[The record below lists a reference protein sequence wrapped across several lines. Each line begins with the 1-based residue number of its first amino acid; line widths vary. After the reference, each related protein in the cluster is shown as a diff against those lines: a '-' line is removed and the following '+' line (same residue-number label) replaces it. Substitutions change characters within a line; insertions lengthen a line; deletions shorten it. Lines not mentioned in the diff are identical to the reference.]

1 MAIHDK
7 ATLALLSTADQAR
20 APGTKSVKKLK
31 FVAAVAL
38 ALSAAPA
45 AAQLNSSAKYD
56 FIKAVEESDGAKA
69 TQLLSENP
77 SGLADARNEE
87 GDTAL
92 IVTIAREDPDWTGF
106 LISKGADVNL
116 AGRNGDTPLITA
128 ARVGF
133 EDAVRWLLGRG
144 ARVDG
149 ANRMG
154 ETPLIVAVQQRQARI
169 VKELLEAGADPDKTD
184 SAAGLSARDY
194 AARDT
199 RSRQMLQLIEA
210 KKPKS
215 SAAAAAN

>member
-1 MAIHDK
+1 M
-7 ATLALLSTADQAR
+7 
-20 APGTKSVKKLK
+20 KKLK

-56 FIKAVEESDGAKA
+56 FVKAVEESDGAKA

-133 EDAVRWLLGRG
+133 TDAIELLLSVG
-144 ARVDG
+144 ARVDQD
-149 ANRMG
+149 NRAG
-154 ETPLIVAVQQRQARI
+154 ETPLIIAVQQRRI
-169 VKELLEAGADPDKTD
+169 DAVKLLLEHGANPDKTD
-184 SAAGLSARDY
+184 SAAGYSARDY
-194 AARDT
+194 ARRDT
-199 RSRQMLQLIEA
+199 RNRDLLAAIEA
-210 KKPKS
+210 AGKPVPKKAETLDSFKLGS
-215 SAAAAAN
+215 